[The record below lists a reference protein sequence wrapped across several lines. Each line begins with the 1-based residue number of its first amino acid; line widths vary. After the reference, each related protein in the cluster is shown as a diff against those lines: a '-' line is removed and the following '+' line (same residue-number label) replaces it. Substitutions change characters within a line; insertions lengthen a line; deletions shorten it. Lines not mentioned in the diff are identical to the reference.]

1 MSDELL
7 IIEDDPLLGI
17 ELKRHFERSGWRTR
31 FVRSLS
37 EARPFVFG
45 AGYEGVVVLSDL
57 HLPDGNAL
65 DLLERARGEGDK
77 REWVFLTGYGEAPDA
92 ERAKRLGAFDF
103 LTKPTDRER
112 LERILT
118 AARRG
123 TRAQRRIAE
132 ATQQQRSRYSPT
144 AFVGRSP
151 EAARVRD
158 TLARL
163 CQVPLSGI
171 VLTGETGTGKG
182 LAARILHHSG
192 MRAGGP
198 LVEVNCAALPREL
211 IESEL
216 FGHEAGAFTGAKGS
230 HRGLIEQASDGTLF
244 LDEIGELDLDLQAKL
259 LKALE
264 DKAIRRLGGER
275 MIPVDV
281 HIIAASNRNLQ
292 ELAAE
297 KGFRADLYH
306 RLSVFQ
312 LELPPL
318 RARQADLDEL
328 IDSLIVEFNAIA
340 GKRVKRIPEAVRALL
355 AAYDWP
361 GNVRELRNVLE
372 RSVLLSTG
380 EDLPGEWLQITPG
393 GVPAPVAVSG
403 DVLSLPLDGS
413 MSFDAMEKTIIEAA
427 LQRDGYNVMAAA
439 RRLGVTRETLRYRM
453 ARHGLQRASDQASS
467 CAPPERG

>member
-7 IIEDDPLLGI
+7 IIEDDAVLGI
-17 ELKRHFERSGWRTR
+17 DLKRHFDRVGWKTR
-31 FVRSLS
+31 LVRSLR
-37 EARPFVFG
+37 EAEDFVFG
-45 AGYEGVVVLSDL
+45 SGYEGLVVLSDL

-65 DLLERARGEGDK
+65 DLLERARAEEDL
-77 REWVFLTGYGEAPDA
+77 REWIFLTGFGEAPDA

-103 LTKPTDRER
+103 LTKPMDRDR

-123 TRAQRRIAE
+123 ARAQRRIADE
-132 ATQQQRSRYSPT
+132 RSQHRSRYSPA
-144 AFVGRSP
+144 AFIGRSA
-151 EAARVRD
+151 ESARVRD
-158 TLARL
+158 TLAQL
-163 CQVPLSGI
+163 CQVPLSAI
-171 VLTGETGTGKG
+171 VILGETGTGKG

-192 MRAGGP
+192 TRASGP

-211 IESEL
+211 MESEL
-216 FGHEAGAFTGAKGS
+216 FGHEAGAFTGAKSS
-230 HRGLIEQASDGTLF
+230 HRGFMEQANDGTLF

-264 DKAIRRLGGER
+264 DKVIRRVGGER
-275 MIPVDV
+275 LIPVDLQ
-281 HIIAASNRNLQ
+281 IIAATNRKLQ
-292 ELAAE
+292 DLAAE
-297 KGFRADLYH
+297 KRLRDDLYH

-318 RARQADLDEL
+318 RSRKSDLDEL
-328 IDSLIVEFNAIA
+328 TDNLISEFNAIA
-340 GKRVKRIPEAVRALL
+340 HKHIKRVPDAVRALL

-361 GNVRELRNVLE
+361 GNVRELRNVVE

-380 EDLPGEWLQITPG
+380 DELPAEWLQIRPG
-393 GVPAPVAVSG
+393 ADLPAMPSG
-403 DVLSLPLDGS
+403 DAVSLPLDGS
-413 MSFDAMEKTIIEAA
+413 MSFDAMEKLILEAV

-453 ARHGLQRASDQASS
+453 ARHGLQRTP
-467 CAPPERG
+467 APQV

>member
-7 IIEDDPLLGI
+7 IIEDDVMLGI
-17 ELKRHFERSGWRTR
+17 ELKRHFERGGWRTR
-31 FVRSLS
+31 FVRSLG
-37 EARPFVFG
+37 EAEPFVFG
-45 AGYEGVVVLSDL
+45 AGYEGLVVLSDL

-65 DLLERARGEGDK
+65 DLLERARAQGDK
-77 REWVFLTGYGEAPDA
+77 REWVFLTGFGEAPDA
-92 ERAKRLGAFDF
+92 ERAKGLGAFDF
-103 LTKPTDRER
+103 LTKPMDRER
-112 LERILT
+112 LDRILA

-123 TRAQRRIAE
+123 ARAQRRIADE
-132 ATQQQRSRYSPT
+132 MSQQRSRYSPP
-144 AFVGRSP
+144 AFIGRSA
-151 EAARVRD
+151 EAARVRE

-163 CQVPLSGI
+163 CQVPLSAI
-171 VLTGETGTGKG
+171 VLVGETGAGKG

-192 MRAGGP
+192 TRAGGP
-198 LVEVNCAALPREL
+198 LVEVNCTALPREL
-211 IESEL
+211 MESEL

-230 HRGLIEQASDGTLF
+230 HRGLMEQASDGTLF

-281 HIIAASNRNLQ
+281 QVIAASNRNLH
-292 ELAAE
+292 ELVAE
-297 KGFRADLYH
+297 KAFRADLYH

-318 RARQADLDEL
+318 RARKADVDEL
-328 IDSLIVEFNAIA
+328 VDALIHEFNAVA
-340 GKRVKRIPEAVRALL
+340 GKRVTRVPDTVRALL
-355 AAYDWP
+355 AGYDWP
-361 GNVRELRNVLE
+361 GNVRELRNVVE

-380 EDLPGEWLQITPG
+380 EDLPAEWLQIGPS
-393 GVPAPVAVSG
+393 PALPATVSG
-403 DVLSLPLDGS
+403 DVVSLPLDGS
-413 MSFDAMEKTIIEAA
+413 MSFDTMEKLIIEAA

-453 ARHGLQRASDQASS
+453 ARHGLQRRPGRH
-467 CAPPERG
+467 APQG